1 MADESTET
9 VDQTPPGTEVTP
21 SGGIITRTD
30 GQNLPAAPPTD
41 WRATLPAELQQEPT
55 LAKYKSLEEA
65 LKGSVH
71 AQKLVG
77 KSLDV
82 PGADAKPE
90 QIAEYRK
97 RAGVPDTP
105 AGYKLTLPTPPEGS
119 GMEIDQAVLSD
130 YLGRMHAQHARPEV
144 VQAGLDAYAE
154 HMAKNWDRWRS
165 QQASS
170 EQEDLSGAIA
180 ELEKKWGPKD
190 GPMWKHHQGRAELA
204 IRTLMS
210 DAPTDAIQ
218 RVVESANDPEVAH
231 AFSLMADAFIER
243 GFLGESEV
251 PSAMA
256 GETAQQKADEI
267 RDASLK
273 DPNHPLNDPSHPEHA
288 AVMKKYLELNAIAAG
303 PRGREVVA
311 EVRR

>member
-1 MADESTET
+1 MAEETTT
-9 VDQTPPGTEVTP
+9 VDTPAGTEVTP
-21 SGGIITRTD
+21 SGGIVTRTD
-30 GQNLPAAPPTD
+30 GSTAPITPTD
-41 WRATLPAELQQEPT
+41 WRASLPVELQNEPT

-77 KSLDV
+77 KGLEL
-82 PGADAKPE
+82 PTADAKPE
-90 QIAEYRK
+90 QLAEFRK
-97 RAGVPDTP
+97 RAGVPDSP
-105 AGYKLTLPTPPEGS
+105 DKYQITLPTPPEGS
-119 GMEIDQAVLSD
+119 GMEIDKPMLSTF
-130 YLGRMHAQHARPEV
+130 LAKMHAAHARPEV
-144 VQAGLDAYAE
+144 VQAAIDIYAE
-154 HMAKNWDRWRS
+154 HMAQRWDQWRS
-165 QQASS
+165 QQAQS
-170 EQEDLSGAIA
+170 ENEDLSGAVA
-180 ELEKKWGPKD
+180 ELEKKWGPRD

-210 DAPTDAIQ
+210 DAPQAAIQ

-231 AFSLMADAFIER
+231 AFSLMADSFIER

-267 RDASLK
+267 RDAAKK
-273 DPNHPLNDPSHPEHA
+273 DPNHPLNDPSHPEHE
-288 AVMKKYLELNAIAAG
+288 AVVKRYLEYNAIAAG
-303 PRGREVVA
+303 PRGREIVA